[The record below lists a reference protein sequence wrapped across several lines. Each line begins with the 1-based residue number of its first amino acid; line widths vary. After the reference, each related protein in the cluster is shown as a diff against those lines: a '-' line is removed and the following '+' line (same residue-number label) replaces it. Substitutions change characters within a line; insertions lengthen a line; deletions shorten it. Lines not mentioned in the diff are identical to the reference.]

1 LSLRR
6 SALLVLL
13 GSLLGV
19 LSASESAR
27 PLSSAVHL
35 PQPRYV
41 LDTGAVQPI
50 YAGGVPHTDA
60 QGALRSRYGS
70 GSFFPRC
77 LYHAVPGS
85 FSTIRRAGF
94 NCVHVWEGVRLGQ
107 VIGELRSAGL
117 QVIPHAP
124 THQEVV
130 EFASDPHILGWYL
143 DEEPTG
149 HAYLDMARTGAPGLI
164 AERYRVFLANMAAIK
179 AVDPRHPVFPLDGT
193 YAPPGLGAWWDRWN
207 TAGDVSAHD
216 NYPLQPGTTS
226 LEALARS
233 VSRAAALNG
242 GRKPLWITLQAFGS
256 LPGLDADVRMPT
268 PGELRG
274 MAFTAIVHGATGLIL
289 FAWDSPVTRMGHVLG
304 IGPATRERYDSGT
317 AASPEDA
324 ARSRALWAGAVA
336 LNAELERLTPALLAP
351 TARVPYQV
359 WYAGESRTPS
369 AIRTMLKQNTDGG
382 YTMLAAN
389 LEGTP
394 LAARYRFRGGIASV
408 GRREPDGSVRAL
420 AHDAST
426 FGDALHAFGAA
437 VYEIRLEP

>member
-1 LSLRR
+1 M
-6 SALLVLL
+6 
-13 GSLLGV
+13 
-19 LSASESAR
+19 
-27 PLSSAVHL
+27 
-35 PQPRYV
+35 
-41 LDTGAVQPI
+41 LDSGAVQSI
-50 YAGGVPHTDA
+50 YSGGVPHTDTR
-60 QGALRSRYGS
+60 GAFRSRYGP

-85 FSTIRRAGF
+85 FATIRRAGF

-117 QVIPHAP
+117 QVIPHLP
-124 THQEVV
+124 THEEVV

-164 AERYRVFLANMAAIK
+164 AERYRIFLGRMAAIK
-179 AVDPRHPVFPLDGT
+179 AVDPHHPVFPLDGT
-193 YAPPGLGAWWDRWN
+193 YAPPGLGDWWDRWN
-207 TAGDVSAHD
+207 TVGDVSAHD
-216 NYPLQPGTTS
+216 NYPLQRGTTS

-233 VSRAAALNG
+233 VSRAATLNG
-242 GRKPLWITLQAFGS
+242 ERKPLWITLQAFGG
-256 LPGLDADVRMPT
+256 LPGLEGEARMPT
-268 PGELRG
+268 PVELRS

-324 ARSRALWAGAVA
+324 ASSRALWAGAVA

-351 TARVPYQV
+351 TARVPYEV
-359 WYAGESRTPS
+359 WHAGESRTPS
-369 AIRTMLKQNTDGG
+369 PLGSMLKQNADGG
-382 YTMLAAN
+382 YTMLVAN

-394 LAARYRFRGGIASV
+394 LAARYDFHGGVASV
-408 GRREPDGSVRAL
+408 RRREPDGSARPL
-420 AHDAST
+420 AHDASR
-426 FGDALHAFGAA
+426 FGDRLPAFGAA
-437 VYEIRLEP
+437 VYELRLEP

>member
-1 LSLRR
+1 
-6 SALLVLL
+6 
-13 GSLLGV
+13 
-19 LSASESAR
+19 
-27 PLSSAVHL
+27 
-35 PQPRYV
+35 V
-41 LDTGAVQPI
+41 LDPGAVQSV

-60 QGALRSRYGS
+60 QGTFRSRYGP

-77 LYHAVPGS
+77 LYHTVPGS
-85 FSTIRRAGF
+85 FSTVRRAGF

-117 QVIPHAP
+117 QIIPHLP
-124 THQEVV
+124 TREEVA

-149 HAYLDMARTGAPGLI
+149 HAYLDMVRTGAPGLV
-164 AERYRVFLANMAAIK
+164 AERYQIFLANMAAIK
-179 AVDPRHPVFPLDGT
+179 AVDPHHPVFPLDGT
-193 YAPPGLGAWWDRWN
+193 YAPPGLGDWWDRWN
-207 TAGDVSAHD
+207 TVGDVSAHD

-242 GRKPLWITLQAFGS
+242 ERKPLWITLQAFGG
-256 LPGLDADVRMPT
+256 LPGLDAELRMPT
-268 PGELRG
+268 AAELRG

-317 AASPEDA
+317 AATPEAA

-336 LNAELERLTPALLAP
+336 LNAELQRLTPTLLAP
-351 TARVPYQV
+351 TAPVPYEV

-369 AIRTMLKQNTDGG
+369 PIRTMLKPNAGGG
-382 YTMLAAN
+382 YTMLVAN
-389 LEGTP
+389 LEAIP
-394 LAARYRFRGGIASV
+394 LAARYDFHAGITSV
-408 GRREPDGSVRAL
+408 RRREPDGSVRPL
-420 AHDAST
+420 APDASR
-426 FGDALHAFGAA
+426 FGDTLSAFGAA
-437 VYEIRLEP
+437 VYEISLEP